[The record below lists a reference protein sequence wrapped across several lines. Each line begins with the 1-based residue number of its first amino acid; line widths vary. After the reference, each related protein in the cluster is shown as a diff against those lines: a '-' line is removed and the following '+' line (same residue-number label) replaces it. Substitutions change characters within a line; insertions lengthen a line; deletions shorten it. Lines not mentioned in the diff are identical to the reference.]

1 MRQPLCDLGL
11 GLPAKP
17 LPSALGTDCRFTWSP
32 ERFLG
37 GRGQLSYELMSRG
50 KAHSS
55 LHPAPRGPDPAAP
68 PSVDAQA
75 LWLPLSTPTSSAASP
90 KARAEAPTWQPPPT
104 APHPRRGHPQPSSH
118 HQQTATSHPLS
129 SASAVPEL
137 LKSAAAPGPQP
148 RPSSPWSTAQPP
160 RRTHPTA
167 IKPLALQVS

>member
-1 MRQPLCDLGL
+1 MEPGKVP
-11 GLPAKP
+11 GWPGA
-17 LPSALGTDCRFTWSP
+17 A
-32 ERFLG
+32 
-37 GRGQLSYELMSRG
+37 ELRADVQREG
-50 KAHSS
+50 AQQ
-55 LHPAPRGPDPAAP
+55 P
-68 PSVDAQA
+68 PSCAKGARPRSAPQCGCSGPLA
-75 LWLPLSTPTSSAASP
+75 PLSTPTSSAASP

-167 IKPLALQVS
+167 IKPLALQIS